1 MLSTSVA
8 RRGAAEITARR
19 RMAPLAAADS
29 RPSEAGPVL
38 CKTPAKYRTLSRYD
52 CSPAPRAAGARRG
65 LLPVWSLLRETR
77 SIRRAHVLAF
87 RGRQPR
93 FAPTKLGPGP
103 AGGREA
109 IPEETRQG
117 LYDRQQVTYYD

>member
-93 FAPTKLGPGP
+93 FAPTKLDQSRL
-103 AGGREA
+103 AREK
-109 IPEETRQG
+109 RYLRRKRHG